1 MAIPSEWEQLDRS
14 RQIETI
20 QTMVERI
27 GYDGRTRQ
35 VSIRFHPD
43 PVEAAMA
50 PLLLPITTAE
60 AAL

>member
-1 MAIPSEWEQLDRS
+1 MASPSEWEQLDRS
-14 RQIETI
+14 EQIETI
-20 QTMVERI
+20 QAMVERI

-35 VSIRFHPD
+35 VSIRFHRD

-50 PLLLPITTAE
+50 PLLLPLTTAE